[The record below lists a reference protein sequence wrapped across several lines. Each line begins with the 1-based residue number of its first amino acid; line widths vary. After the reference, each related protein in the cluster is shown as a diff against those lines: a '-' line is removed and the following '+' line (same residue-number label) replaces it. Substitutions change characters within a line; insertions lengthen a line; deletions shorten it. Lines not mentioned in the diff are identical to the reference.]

1 MMHIT
6 TYFLQIE
13 LHQLIISCNADF
25 LAKESCCDLA
35 ATKVG

>member
-1 MMHIT
+1 MMYIT

-13 LHQLIISCNADF
+13 LHQLIISCNSDF

-35 ATKVG
+35 ANKVG